1 MKHTPHALVAFGILL
16 LGLAYFSFARGYVYS
31 GIDLSV
37 GSSAQLAAE
46 RMSVEELQ
54 RVFDM
59 PSGADTKA
67 WLERRMGRHW
77 TRGLGADIGFQ
88 IAVCLL
94 GSVAFIGWGWAEFV
108 ARRTASKPGPLTATD
123 AEATHNVPD

>member
-1 MKHTPHALVAFGILL
+1 MKHTPHALIVIGILL

-31 GIDLSV
+31 RIDTSV
-37 GSSAQLAAE
+37 GYSAQLAAE

-59 PSGADTKA
+59 PAGADTKA
-67 WLERRMGRHW
+67 WLEHRMGRHW
-77 TRGLGADIGFQ
+77 TRGLGADIAFQ
-88 IAVCLL
+88 IALCLL

-108 ARRTASKPGPLTATD
+108 VRRSASKPVPPTATD
-123 AEATHNVPD
+123 AEG